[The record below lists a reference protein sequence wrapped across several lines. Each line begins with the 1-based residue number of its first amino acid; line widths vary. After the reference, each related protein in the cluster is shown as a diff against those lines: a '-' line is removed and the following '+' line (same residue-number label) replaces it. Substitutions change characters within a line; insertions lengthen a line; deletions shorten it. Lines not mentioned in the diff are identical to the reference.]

1 MEGQMNLLIIGH
13 GRHGKDTVAEGLVER
28 MPTLSF
34 VSSSLFVAQTVVR
47 GDLENI
53 GIDYLTLEDCYED
66 RVNHREFWRY
76 SIARYCN
83 PPERMAQEILA
94 DHDIYVGMRTRRE
107 FVAARPLFDEVIW
120 VDRSQIL
127 PPEPS
132 CELTEWDATYYF
144 NNNFGAED
152 LVHEL
157 DDLQDFLERKYPDE
171 L

>member
-1 MEGQMNLLIIGH
+1 MNLLIIGH

-28 MPTLSF
+28 MPMLSF

-66 RVNHREFWRY
+66 RVNHREFWRD
-76 SIARYCN
+76 SIARYCY
-83 PPERMAQEILA
+83 PPSRMAQEILA

-107 FVAARPLFDEVIW
+107 FVAGRHLFDEVIW
-120 VDRSQIL
+120 VDRSAFL
-127 PPEPS
+127 PTEPS
-132 CELTEWDATYYF
+132 CELTMDDATWYL
-144 NNNFGAED
+144 NNNYGTED
-152 LVHEL
+152 LVHEIDL
-157 DDLQDFLERKYPDE
+157 LQDFLERKYPDE

>member
-1 MEGQMNLLIIGH
+1 MKLLIIGH

-34 VSSSLFVAQTVVR
+34 MSSSMFVAQTVVR
-47 GDLENI
+47 KDLEAV
-53 GIDYLTLEDCYED
+53 GINYLDLEDCYED
-66 RVNHREFWRY
+66 RVNHRDFWRD
-76 SIARYCN
+76 SVARYCN

-107 FVAARPLFDEVIW
+107 FAASRHLFDEVIW
-120 VDRSQIL
+120 VDRTRLL

-132 CELTEWDATYYF
+132 CELTRWDATYYF
-144 NNNFGAED
+144 NNNNGKED

-157 DDLQDFLERKYPDE
+157 DDLQDYLERKYDAF
-171 L
+171 

>member
-1 MEGQMNLLIIGH
+1 MKLLIIGH

-34 VSSSLFVAQTVVR
+34 ISSSMFVAQTVVR
-47 GDLENI
+47 RDLEDN
-53 GIDYLTLEDCYED
+53 GINYLTLEDCYED
-66 RVNHREFWRY
+66 RANHREFWRE
-76 SIARYCN
+76 SIARYCT

-107 FVAARPLFDEVIW
+107 FHAARHLFDEVIW
-120 VDRSQIL
+120 VDRTRLL

-132 CELTEWDATYYF
+132 CELRQSDATYYF
-144 NNNFGAED
+144 NNNYGKED

-157 DDLQDFLERKYPDE
+157 DDLQDYLERKYDAF
-171 L
+171 